1 VSRSH
6 SPGVKLPRVL
16 GIEAAGLVEEAPAG
30 EFRKGMSRFRPA
42 RLALG
47 SCRRRSLVRGINP
60 WPCMIDEHMPEVTLH
75 NGTTLKSEDVQY
87 VKFWEKGAESGMA
100 QVGEAQDRMPED
112 TLLIVMK
119 DPRFK
124 SNPITGRDARDDV
137 DALHAAHVHILWTKS
152 KKPMGRA

>member
-1 VSRSH
+1 
-6 SPGVKLPRVL
+6 
-16 GIEAAGLVEEAPAG
+16 
-30 EFRKGMSRFRPA
+30 
-42 RLALG
+42 
-47 SCRRRSLVRGINP
+47 
-60 WPCMIDEHMPEVTLH
+60 MIDEHMPEVTLH

-100 QVGEAQDRMPED
+100 RVGEVQDRMLDD

-137 DALHAAHVHILWTKS
+137 DALHAVHVHILWKKS